1 LGSILQYLA
10 APLDECSALHETSGM
25 SLILSKEELVVL
37 TGRERP
43 TAQVRV
49 LRHLGICHNT
59 RPDGSLVV
67 DRSHYET
74 IVRGAAS
81 VAPPSKR
88 AAINWN

>member
-1 LGSILQYLA
+1 
-10 APLDECSALHETSGM
+10 M
-25 SLILSKEELVVL
+25 SLCLSKEELVML
-37 TGRERP
+37 TGKERFQ
-43 TAQVRV
+43 AQGRV

-59 RPDGSLVV
+59 RPDGSIVV

-81 VAPPSKR
+81 VTPPPKR